1 MLSICGK
8 DCCEKCS
15 RKESCGGCIKVK
27 GHPFGGQCVAA
38 NWVQNFGRE
47 GMEERKQALIQEI
60 NALSIP
66 DLRITDL
73 NLLNGFYVN
82 LEYPLPNG
90 QTAKFLRDENIYWGN
105 QIERPDSERCYGLV
119 ANDDFVLVC
128 EYGCNGT
135 DPQIVLYKKR
145 IIKKDVLFRLSFFRR
160 RKTC

>member
-15 RKESCGGCIKVK
+15 RKESCGGCIEVK

-145 IIKKDVLFRLSFFRR
+145 
-160 RKTC
+160 

>member
-27 GHPFGGQCVAA
+27 DHPFGGQCVAA
-38 NWVQNFGRE
+38 NWVQNFGTE

-82 LEYPLPNG
+82 LEYPLPN
-90 QTAKFLRDENIYWGN
+90 
-105 QIERPDSERCYGLV
+105 
-119 ANDDFVLVC
+119 
-128 EYGCNGT
+128 
-135 DPQIVLYKKR
+135 
-145 IIKKDVLFRLSFFRR
+145 
-160 RKTC
+160 

>member
-27 GHPFGGQCVAA
+27 GHPFDGQCVAA

-60 NALSIP
+60 NALPIP

-105 QIERPDSERCYGLV
+105 QIERPDNERCYGLV

-145 IIKKDVLFRLSFFRR
+145 
-160 RKTC
+160 

>member
-60 NALSIP
+60 NAYSRSSHHGLKFAQWILCESGISFTKW
-66 DLRITDL
+66 TD
-73 NLLNGFYVN
+73 G
-82 LEYPLPNG
+82 
-90 QTAKFLRDENIYWGN
+90 
-105 QIERPDSERCYGLV
+105 
-119 ANDDFVLVC
+119 
-128 EYGCNGT
+128 
-135 DPQIVLYKKR
+135 
-145 IIKKDVLFRLSFFRR
+145 
-160 RKTC
+160 

>member
-15 RKESCGGCIKVK
+15 RKESCGGCIKAK

-38 NWVQNFGRE
+38 NWVQNFGIE

-119 ANDDFVLVC
+119 ADDDFVLVC

-145 IIKKDVLFRLSFFRR
+145 
-160 RKTC
+160 

>member
-38 NWVQNFGRE
+38 NYWIQNFGKE

-105 QIERPDSERCYGLV
+105 QIERPDSERCYGFV
-119 ANDDFVLVC
+119 ADDDVVLVC
-128 EYGCNGT
+128 EYDCNGT

-145 IIKKDVLFRLSFFRR
+145 
-160 RKTC
+160 

>member
-38 NWVQNFGRE
+38 NWIQNFGKE

-90 QTAKFLRDENIYWGN
+90 QTAKFLCDENIYWGN

-119 ANDDFVLVC
+119 ADDDFVLVC

-145 IIKKDVLFRLSFFRR
+145 
-160 RKTC
+160 

>member
-27 GHPFGGQCVAA
+27 GYPFGGQCVAA

-47 GMEERKQALIQEI
+47 GMEERKHALIQEI

-119 ANDDFVLVC
+119 ADDDFVLVC
-128 EYGCNGT
+128 EYGCNGI

-145 IIKKDVLFRLSFFRR
+145 
-160 RKTC
+160 

>member
-47 GMEERKQALIQEI
+47 GMEERKQALIREI

-90 QTAKFLRDENIYWGN
+90 QTTKFLRDKNIYWGN
-105 QIERPDSERCYGLV
+105 QVKRPDSERCYGLV
-119 ANDDFVLVC
+119 ADDDFVLVC

-145 IIKKDVLFRLSFFRR
+145 
-160 RKTC
+160 

>member
-47 GMEERKQALIQEI
+47 GMEEQKQALIQEI
-60 NALSIP
+60 NALSIS

-90 QTAKFLRDENIYWGN
+90 QTAKFL
-105 QIERPDSERCYGLV
+105 L
-119 ANDDFVLVC
+119 
-128 EYGCNGT
+128 T
-135 DPQIVLYKKR
+135 R
-145 IIKKDVLFRLSFFRR
+145 IFTGEIRLSVQ
-160 RKTC
+160 TVNAAMAL

>member
-82 LEYPLPNG
+82 LLY
-90 QTAKFLRDENIYWGN
+90 QTDKRLNF
-105 QIERPDSERCYGLV
+105 
-119 ANDDFVLVC
+119 FV
-128 EYGCNGT
+128 T
-135 DPQIVLYKKR
+135 R
-145 IIKKDVLFRLSFFRR
+145 IFTGETRSSVQTVNAAMAL
-160 RKTC
+160 

>member
-38 NWVQNFGRE
+38 NWIQNFGRE
-47 GMEERKQALIQEI
+47 GMEERKQALMQEI

-119 ANDDFVLVC
+119 ADDDFVLVC

-145 IIKKDVLFRLSFFRR
+145 
-160 RKTC
+160 

>member
-15 RKESCGGCIKVK
+15 RKESCGGCTNVK

-105 QIERPDSERCYGLV
+105 QIERPDNERCYGLV

-145 IIKKDVLFRLSFFRR
+145 
-160 RKTC
+160 

>member
-15 RKESCGGCIKVK
+15 RKESCGRCIKVK

-60 NALSIP
+60 NAMSIP

-145 IIKKDVLFRLSFFRR
+145 
-160 RKTC
+160 

>member
-1 MLSICGK
+1 MQPERKLRRMYQGKGSPVWWTVRCGK
-8 DCCEKCS
+8 LGPELWQ
-15 RKESCGGCIKVK
+15 RRYG
-27 GHPFGGQCVAA
+27 
-38 NWVQNFGRE
+38 
-47 GMEERKQALIQEI
+47 
-60 NALSIP
+60 LSIP

-105 QIERPDSERCYGLV
+105 QVERPDNERCYGLV
-119 ANDDFVLVC
+119 ADDDFVLVC

-145 IIKKDVLFRLSFFRR
+145 
-160 RKTC
+160 

>member
-27 GHPFGGQCVAA
+27 GHPFGGQCVVA
-38 NWVQNFGRE
+38 NWVQNFGRD
-47 GMEERKQALIQEI
+47 GVEERKQALIQEI

-105 QIERPDSERCYGLV
+105 QIERSDSERCYGLV
-119 ANDDFVLVC
+119 ADDNFVLVC

-145 IIKKDVLFRLSFFRR
+145 
-160 RKTC
+160 